1 MAWPLV
7 EELFLLRLPLGNE
20 LVGPS
25 KRGIVGVTM
34 QAFFSLGRSRDN
46 LLHMSRERT
55 GRAQQ

>member
-1 MAWPLV
+1 MVRPLR
-7 EELFLLRLPLGNE
+7 EELLFLRIPLGNE